1 MRADAGADTLARTLL
16 MNREAVLNVMTGR
29 QQEIDR
35 TRAFALAIE
44 CVTEALWQVP
54 PHTSRE
60 QFEATVWRGVEGVDT
75 SGETLREELRQAR
88 NGEIRRLLRELSAVK
103 W

>member
-1 MRADAGADTLARTLL
+1 
-16 MNREAVLNVMTGR
+16 MNREAVLNMMTGR

-54 PHTSRE
+54 PHTSRQ
-60 QFEATVWRGVEGVDT
+60 QFESRVWGHIEEADT
-75 SGETLREELRQAR
+75 TGEPLREDLRQAR
-88 NGEIRRLLRELSAVK
+88 NGEVRRLLRELSAVK